1 MLVLSRKPQER
12 LIINDNII
20 ITLVEIKGDRVRI
33 GIEAPKDVSI
43 HRSEVYDRIQ
53 QEEAAVKTSWTEASY
68 SSSVGV

>member
-43 HRSEVYDRIQ
+43 HRSEVYDRIR
-53 QEEAAVKTSWTEASY
+53 QEEAATKTVWADVP
-68 SSSVGV
+68 VGV

>member
-12 LIINDNII
+12 LIVNDNII
-20 ITLVEIKGDRVRI
+20 ITVVEIKGDRVRI

-53 QEEAAVKTSWTEASY
+53 QEETEHKTLWADLPY
-68 SSSVGV
+68 APARV